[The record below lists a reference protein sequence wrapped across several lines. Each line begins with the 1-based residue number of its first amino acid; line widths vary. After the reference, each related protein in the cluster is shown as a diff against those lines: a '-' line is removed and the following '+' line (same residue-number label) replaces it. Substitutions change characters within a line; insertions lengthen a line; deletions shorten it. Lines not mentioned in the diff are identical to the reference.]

1 MKKCP
6 FCDEMIDDGLSVC
19 PICGEELGETS
30 PPKQESVMEESD
42 VVEKRECPICGE
54 MIDAHL
60 DVCDICGEPTHFHD
74 VQEEPTEVPEI
85 IEETESITSIEEAE
99 PVTTVKQDNPVAP
112 VERPAVKQQ
121 LPEEG
126 KKKSNR
132 SFIIGLLA
140 LLLLAICGLLYLLFF
155 KGDQE
160 GKLLDGDDIELPMDS
175 IQQDTVK
182 GSSIQAVLDNMQSE
196 LNEDVIFVAK
206 YPDEDR
212 ACMYYLF
219 NGELFKYNALN
230 GLEETVSVPMDSET
244 DVVLFAEPVGDGEY
258 IRIDMGNENMEH
270 TAFYRLNTQTG
281 KIVREKESEGPAE
294 GQKPQ
299 GSPDMDGKN
308 PGDMPPP
315 PPTGGN
321 NLQTKGNKNAGAQKQ
336 APPPPAPKKVRPQ
349 QRAEEE
355 VPPPPPSNGP
365 GYRLEPINKGDIPKG
380 NNNGGY
386 HF

>member
-30 PPKQESVMEESD
+30 PPKQESVMEESAATG
-42 VVEKRECPICGE
+42 KRECPICGE

-60 DVCDICGEPTHFHD
+60 DICDICGEPTHFHD
-74 VQEEPTEVPEI
+74 VQEEPTEIPEI
-85 IEETESITSIEEAE
+85 IEEAE

-112 VERPAVKQQ
+112 VEQPAVKQQ

-132 SFIIGLLA
+132 NFIIGLFA

-160 GKLLDGDDIELPMDS
+160 GKLLDGDDIEQPIDS
-175 IQQDTVK
+175 IQQEPAKVK
-182 GSSIQAVLDNMQSE
+182 DLQALLDSVQSG

-230 GLEETVSVPMDSET
+230 GTEETVSVPMDSET
-244 DVVLFAEPVGDGEY
+244 DVVLFAEPIGDGEY
-258 IRIDMGNENMEH
+258 IRIDMANENMEH

-299 GSPDMDGKN
+299 GPPDMDGKN

-315 PPTGGN
+315 PPTGGSTP
-321 NLQTKGNKNAGAQKQ
+321 QTKGDKNAGVQKQ

-349 QRAEEE
+349 RRAEEE

>member
-30 PPKQESVMEESD
+30 PPKQESVIEESASTG
-42 VVEKRECPICGE
+42 KRECPICGE

-74 VQEEPTEVPEI
+74 AQESVEEI
-85 IEETESITSIEEAE
+85 
-99 PVTTVKQDNPVAP
+99 PVVP

-155 KGDQE
+155 KGNQE
-160 GKLLDGDDIELPMDS
+160 RKLLDGDDIELPMDS

-244 DVVLFAEPVGDGEY
+244 DVVLFAEPEGDGEY

-281 KIVREKESEGPAE
+281 KIVRVKESEGPAE
-294 GQKPQ
+294 GPKPQ
-299 GSPDMDGKN
+299 GPPDMDGKN

-321 NLQTKGNKNAGAQKQ
+321 NLQTKRNKNAGAQKQ
-336 APPPPAPKKVRPQ
+336 ASPPSAPKKVRPQ
-349 QRAEEE
+349 QRAEED

-365 GYRLEPINKGDIPKG
+365 GYRLEPINKGDVPKG

>member
-6 FCDEMIDDGLSVC
+6 FCDEMIDDDLSVC

-30 PPKQESVMEESD
+30 PPKQESVMEESAATG
-42 VVEKRECPICGE
+42 KRECPICGE

-60 DVCDICGEPTHFHD
+60 DICDICGEPTHFHD

-85 IEETESITSIEEAE
+85 IEETESITTIEEAE

-112 VERPAVKQQ
+112 VEQPAVKQL

-132 SFIIGLLA
+132 NFMIGLIA

-155 KGDQE
+155 KGDQA
-160 GKLLDGDDIELPMDS
+160 GKLLDGDDIEQPIDS
-175 IQQDTVK
+175 IQQEPAKVK
-182 GSSIQAVLDNMQSE
+182 DLQALLDSVQSE

-230 GLEETVSVPMDSET
+230 GTEETVSVPMDSET

-281 KIVREKESEGPAE
+281 KIVREKEEST
-294 GQKPQ
+294 
-299 GSPDMDGKN
+299 
-308 PGDMPPP
+308 PPP
-315 PPTGGN
+315 PPPSSN
-321 NLQTKGNKNAGAQKQ
+321 ELQSKDEKSTQAQKQ
-336 APPPPAPKKVRPQ
+336 VPPPAPKKVRPQ